1 MDDIK
6 LLVTLDENYLPH
18 LQVLLTSIHASN
30 PGERMTLYLVH
41 SGIPK
46 EKLSTLEA
54 QCALCGME
62 LRPVTVDS
70 KLFEGAPVTKQYP
83 QEMYYRLLAAQLLP
97 EGLHRVLYLDPDTL
111 VEAASSVAPSTET
124 VADYEAGWLPGG
136 FSWFETNT
144 SGGAAE
150 TTWMGEDGDSNI
162 TLTCSAGPLLLPEGT
177 GETVRFG
184 GVTAAIGPNVD
195 KMADLLPNS
204 GNLVSILVFGGCGVL
219 FILLGNY
226 MPRIKQNYTF
236 GCKTPWALNDEH
248 NWNRTQRMG
257 GIVFVVIGV
266 VFMVAIPFSR
276 VLGETGM
283 LILLLGSS
291 LGGTLWIYLY
301 SYLVYIGKM
310 K

>member
-70 KLFEGAPVTKQYP
+70 ELFEGAPVTKQYP

-111 VEAASSVAPSTET
+111 VINPLRQLWETDLGGNIFAAASHKGKTEL
-124 VADYEAGWLPGG
+124 V
-136 FSWFETNT
+136 
-144 SGGAAE
+144 SGI
-150 TTWMGEDGDSNI
+150 NQVR
-162 TLTCSAGPLLLPEGT
+162 LGT
-177 GETVRFG
+177 ESKYF
-184 GVTAAIGPNVD
+184 
-195 KMADLLPNS
+195 NS
-204 GNLVSILVFGGCGVL
+204 GVL
-219 FILLGNY
+219 LIDLDAA
-226 MPRIKQNYTF
+226 RREVDRKS
-236 GCKTPWALNDEH
+236 
-248 NWNRTQRMG
+248 
-257 GIVFVVIGV
+257 VV
-266 VFMVAIPFSR
+266 
-276 VLGETGM
+276 
-283 LILLLGSS
+283 
-291 LGGTLWIYLY
+291 
-301 SYLVYIGKM
+301 
-310 K
+310 

>member
-70 KLFEGAPVTKQYP
+70 ELFEGAPVTKQYP

-111 VEAASSVAPSTET
+111 VINPCARSGRP
-124 VADYEAGWLPGG
+124 
-136 FSWFETNT
+136 T
-144 SGGAAE
+144 S
-150 TTWMGEDGDSNI
+150 
-162 TLTCSAGPLLLPEGT
+162 
-177 GETVRFG
+177 
-184 GVTAAIGPNVD
+184 AAISSP
-195 KMADLLPNS
+195 
-204 GNLVSILVFGGCGVL
+204 
-219 FILLGNY
+219 
-226 MPRIKQNYTF
+226 PR
-236 GCKTPWALNDEH
+236 
-248 NWNRTQRMG
+248 RTR
-257 GIVFVVIGV
+257 
-266 VFMVAIPFSR
+266 ARPSWSR
-276 VLGETGM
+276 A
-283 LILLLGSS
+283 
-291 LGGTLWIYLY
+291 
-301 SYLVYIGKM
+301 
-310 K
+310 